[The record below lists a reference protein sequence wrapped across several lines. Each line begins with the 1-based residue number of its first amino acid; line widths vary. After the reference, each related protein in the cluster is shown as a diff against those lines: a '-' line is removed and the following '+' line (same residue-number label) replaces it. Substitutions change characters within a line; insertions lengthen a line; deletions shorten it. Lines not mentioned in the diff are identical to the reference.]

1 MGRYRGIGMPR
12 PKKKKAEAV
21 EAVEEMPIEEEDQAE
36 EPPPPSPPSK
46 KQSVVAP
53 ESPSKTLLQ
62 KAQRRARLFVTKA
75 QTHSAKCTK
84 KMERANGL
92 FEAEL
97 SVFEAKIKSLERA
110 EKAKKKPSPVGQ
122 LQKAHRAETAMQ
134 HAHYA
139 HLLAKYDVTLDL
151 VHVIEA
157 QLAATEAKVV
167 RLTRQ
172 LRVAKRAKRYRRG
185 WSTTRVRF
193 AV

>member
-12 PKKKKAEAV
+12 PKKKKAEVAQ
-21 EAVEEMPIEEEDQAE
+21 AVEEMPIEEEDQAE
-36 EPPPPSPPSK
+36 QPPPPSPPSK
-46 KQSVVAP
+46 KKSVVAP

-75 QTHSAKCTK
+75 QKHLAK

-172 LRVAKRAKRYRRG
+172 LRVAKRAKRGRRG